1 LATEKTEKKPAAQNL
16 TKALSKAESIIAAA
30 EQRAAEILA
39 KADESLVK
47 AKELAYKEGVD
58 IARKEIATS
67 AVRMIEESSLI
78 NERLSNEAAKLAV
91 AICSSVIGE
100 HVKAEPETVKKI
112 AHKALRES
120 VVGNKATIIVNPED
134 EKIIKSSLKDFER
147 LVDGASVNVQTSSL
161 VSSGGCLVKTEFGEV
176 DAQVESLIQVIAQRL
191 GVSK

>member
-39 KADESLVK
+39 KADESLVE

-147 LVDGASVNVQTSSL
+147 LVDGASVNVQISSL
-161 VSSGGCLVKTEFGEV
+161 ISSGGCLVKTEFGEV